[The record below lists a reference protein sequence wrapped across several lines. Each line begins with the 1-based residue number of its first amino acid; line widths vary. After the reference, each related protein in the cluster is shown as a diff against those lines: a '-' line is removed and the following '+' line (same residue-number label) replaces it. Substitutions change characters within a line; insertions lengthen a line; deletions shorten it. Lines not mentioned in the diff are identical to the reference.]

1 MLMSRSEIREAIHSL
16 FAVFDAEVDAPTRE
30 RNLRLALD
38 RLALASHFVE
48 GEFDPSAPSPR
59 DVPTTPYEERT
70 QRLGRCFPGLG
81 YYSTALDS
89 TDLAALKPGVG
100 DAIDD
105 LADIANDLEEVLL
118 RWETSEVD
126 ALWYFKLNF
135 ESHWGQHL
143 RALQLHLHERAFRS
157 AS

>member
-1 MLMSRSEIREAIHSL
+1 MTRSEIREAIQSL

-30 RNLRLALD
+30 HDLRLALD
-38 RLALASHFVE
+38 RLAWASHFVE
-48 GEFDPSAPSPR
+48 GEFDPSAPSPD
-59 DVPTTPYEERT
+59 DVRTTPYEALTR
-70 QRLGRCFPGLG
+70 RLGQCFPGLG

-89 TDLAALKPGVG
+89 TDLAASTPGVG

-105 LADIANDLEEVLL
+105 LADIAKDLEEVLS

-126 ALWYFKLNF
+126 ALWYFKLHF

-157 AS
+157 KS